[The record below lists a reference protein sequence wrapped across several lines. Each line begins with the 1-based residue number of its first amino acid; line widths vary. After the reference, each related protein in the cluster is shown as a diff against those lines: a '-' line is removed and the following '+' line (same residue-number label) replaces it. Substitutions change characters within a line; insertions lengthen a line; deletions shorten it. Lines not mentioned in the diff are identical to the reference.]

1 MTTSALRIWFNRTYA
16 TGVHLLQ
23 QLRDNPDERAVRLY
37 ASHPDPDSPVLT
49 GADVVIDE
57 PDADADGY
65 GVQVLEV
72 CERHG
77 IEVLWPTSQSIAVGA
92 VADQL
97 RTRGT
102 LVISAPTSVL
112 ELCAD
117 KAATYAVAA
126 AAGIPVPPHHVVRT
140 GADLIAAY
148 DDLAGGGDVCVK
160 PTVGTGADGFRVLR
174 PGRPE
179 LAEIFGPTQPVALLD
194 DVVHALDQSG
204 SVPLLVMP
212 VLPGAEFSVD
222 VLAADG
228 RLHAALIRRK
238 TDDRRRVDLVD
249 DPDVTRIVVAVVAA
263 VGLSMLANVQLRCDS
278 SGRIWLLEVNARASG
293 GLYQAASVGWNLP
306 WAAIRLAQGRRP
318 ELPVPRLPAALVQ
331 VPTALRLDAAPRQ
344 APEDGMMGVPRR
356 RAPVQRV
363 PAQTRG
369 MTT

>member
-1 MTTSALRIWFNRTYA
+1 MTTSPLRIWFNRTYA

-37 ASHPDPDSPVLT
+37 ASHTDPDSPVLT
-49 GADVVIDE
+49 GADVVIGE
-57 PDADADGY
+57 PDADAGGY
-65 GVQVLEV
+65 GVRVLEV
-72 CERHG
+72 CERRG
-77 IEVLWPTSQSIAVGA
+77 IQVLWPTSQSIAISA

-97 RTRGT
+97 RDRGT
-102 LVISAPTSVL
+102 LVISAPTRVL

-126 AAGIPVPPHHVVRT
+126 EAGIPVPPHHVVRT
-140 GADLIAAY
+140 GADLMAAY
-148 DDLAGGGDVCVK
+148 DDLAGAVGVCVK

-174 PGRPE
+174 PGRPD
-179 LAEIFGPTQPVALLD
+179 LAEVFGPTQPIALLA
-194 DVVHALDQSG
+194 DVVHALDQPG
-204 SVPLLVMP
+204 AMPLLVMP

-238 TDDRRRVDLVD
+238 TDDRRRVDLLD
-249 DPDVTRIVVAVVAA
+249 DPDVTRIVKDVVAA
-263 VGLSMLANVQLRCDS
+263 VGLSMLGNVQLRCDS
-278 SGRIWLLEVNARASG
+278 GGRMWLLEVNARASG

-331 VPTALRLDAAPRQ
+331 VPTALLLDAAPR
-344 APEDGMMGVPRR
+344 PDTESGMMGLPLLHV
-356 RAPVQRV
+356 PVQRV